1 MKKMPKT
8 LSISELK
15 SELLKNKKFVV
26 AYVAQAPEFQIAKQ
40 LIDARVKRNLTQAEL
55 AKKIDTG
62 QAVVSRLEGLN
73 AKPSISLLER
83 LAKALGVQFQ
93 LTIG

>member
-1 MKKMPKT
+1 MKKYPKT
-8 LSISELK
+8 FSVTELK
-15 SELLKNKKFVV
+15 SELYKNKKFVA
-26 AYVAQAPEFQIAKQ
+26 AYEVQAPEFQIAKQ
-40 LIDARVKRNLTQAEL
+40 LIDARLKCKLTQAEL

-62 QAVVSRLEGLN
+62 QAVISRLEGLD

-83 LAKALGVQFQ
+83 LAKALDIQFQ

>member
-1 MKKMPKT
+1 MPKT

-26 AYVAQAPEFQIAKQ
+26 AYVAQVPEFQIAKQ
-40 LIDARVKRNLTQAEL
+40 LIDARLKRNLTQAEL

-62 QAVVSRLEGLN
+62 QAVISRLEGLN